1 VEVHDLRPLL
11 APLVSFVCA
20 GLVFAA
26 GPRAGWRRFWSFSAA
41 GIKLALVLS
50 MLPGSLQGT
59 VYVAQLVEFTP
70 GVGIAF
76 RADAFGMFFALVSST
91 LWVLTT
97 VYAIGYMRDSHD
109 QRRFFGFFAL
119 CVSST
124 VGVAFAGDLLT
135 FFLFYEALTISAYPL
150 VVHDETPEALR
161 AGRIYLT
168 YTLLGGGFVLVG
180 AVMTLTTAGTLSLA
194 QPGILPETASHARLA
209 AIFVALAVGFG
220 VKAAIMPLHAWLPA
234 AMVAP
239 TPVSALLHAVA
250 VVKVGA
256 FGVTRAIYNVFGVE
270 LLGRLGYAA
279 PLAWLAGFTI
289 VAASVLALRADRLK
303 LRLAYSTV
311 SQLSYIVLAAALL
324 TPLAAT
330 AAILHI
336 ANQAFAKITM
346 FFVVG
351 GIQKTTGW
359 TRASQLDGLAARMPL
374 STAAFAVAALSFVGV
389 PLFAGFITKWYL
401 SLGALEAGAWSA
413 VVVMLISSLLNAA
426 YWFPILHRAYF
437 RSGARHAA
445 EGPPARREA
454 PPMLLIPTLICA
466 GYVIALGSTAELPAM
481 PFDVARAA
489 VEHAFGLT
497 GFGP

>member
-1 VEVHDLRPLL
+1 
-11 APLVSFVCA
+11 
-20 GLVFAA
+20 
-26 GPRAGWRRFWSFSAA
+26 
-41 GIKLALVLS
+41 
-50 MLPGSLQGT
+50 
-59 VYVAQLVEFTP
+59 
-70 GVGIAF
+70 
-76 RADAFGMFFALVSST
+76 
-91 LWVLTT
+91 
-97 VYAIGYMRDSHD
+97 
-109 QRRFFGFFAL
+109 
-119 CVSST
+119 
-124 VGVAFAGDLLT
+124 
-135 FFLFYEALTISAYPL
+135 
-150 VVHDETPEALR
+150 
-161 AGRIYLT
+161 
-168 YTLLGGGFVLVG
+168 
-180 AVMTLTTAGTLSLA
+180 
-194 QPGILPETASHARLA
+194 
-209 AIFVALAVGFG
+209 
-220 VKAAIMPLHAWLPA
+220 MPLHAWLPA

-303 LRLAYSTV
+303 LRLAYSTI

-324 TPLAAT
+324 TPFAAT

-351 GIQKTTGW
+351 GVQKTTGW

-374 STAAFAVAALSFVGV
+374 STAAFAVASLSFVGV

-437 RSGARHAA
+437 RSGTQAGA
-445 EGPPARREA
+445 EGPPERREA
-454 PPMLLIPTLICA
+454 PPMLLVPTLICA

-489 VEHAFGLT
+489 VEHAFGLP